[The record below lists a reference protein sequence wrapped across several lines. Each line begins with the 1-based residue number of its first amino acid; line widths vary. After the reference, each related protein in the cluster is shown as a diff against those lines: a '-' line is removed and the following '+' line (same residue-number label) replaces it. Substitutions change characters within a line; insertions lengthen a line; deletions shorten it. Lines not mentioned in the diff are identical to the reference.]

1 MEAQVSK
8 TFSKVMSFLGAV
20 LMALLTG
27 FFGML
32 ALSFLFESII
42 EGDLL
47 FGITAAAACGF
58 LAALCW
64 SLRREV

>member
-8 TFSKVMSFLGAV
+8 TFSKVVSFLGAV
-20 LMALLTG
+20 LMTLLAG
-27 FFGML
+27 FFAML
-32 ALSFLFESII
+32 ALSFLFVSII

-47 FGITAAAACGF
+47 FGVAAAAASAF

>member
-8 TFSKVMSFLGAV
+8 TFSRVMSFLGAV
-20 LMALLTG
+20 LMTILAG
-27 FFGML
+27 IFGML
-32 ALSFLFESII
+32 ALSFLFISII

-47 FGITAAAACGF
+47 FGVTAAAASAF

>member
-20 LMALLTG
+20 LMTILAG
-27 FFGML
+27 IFGML
-32 ALSFLFESII
+32 ALSFLFISII

-47 FGITAAAACGF
+47 FGVAATAASAF

>member
-8 TFSKVMSFLGAV
+8 TFSKVVSFLGAV
-20 LMALLTG
+20 LMTILAG
-27 FFGML
+27 IFAML
-32 ALSFLFESII
+32 ALSFLFVSII
-42 EGDLL
+42 DGEF
-47 FGITAAAACGF
+47 FGVAAAAASAF